1 MIIDDDLSNT
11 FHKYEAIMKQMSEKV
26 EDRHVGFQ
34 TTVNISVTTAGKMFG
49 DEDVFAQRS
58 QHVMPEMGRSV
69 SAYSDG
75 DSSLFMM

>member
-49 DEDVFAQRS
+49 DEDVFA
-58 QHVMPEMGRSV
+58 
-69 SAYSDG
+69 
-75 DSSLFMM
+75 